1 MDFRIL
7 RSIHR
12 SPRAEC
18 SLGTCILKTKT
29 MDGGGGLE
37 FLDPRPASK
46 YLKRMASLLPFCGAH
61 AHTRSLTISRK
72 YQDHFHSKDECSRVP
87 KGGSGGQLQRYLLS
101 LPNNELVFF
110 QSFPINWDYTII
122 YYNHQKCVVFLQTF
136 LKLLG

>member
-1 MDFRIL
+1 
-7 RSIHR
+7 
-12 SPRAEC
+12 
-18 SLGTCILKTKT
+18 

-61 AHTRSLTISRK
+61 ARTRSLTISRK
-72 YQDHFHSKDECSRVP
+72 YQDHFHSKDECSSVP

-110 QSFPINWDYTII
+110 SII
-122 YYNHQKCVVFLQTF
+122 SY
-136 LKLLG
+136 KLGLYHYLL